1 MDQTLRKRHRQIWI
15 ALAIL
20 LTILFVAAIMVI
32 PQEVDQDILYQ
43 DTESIE
49 IQESQSK
56 DTNQIENNE

>member
-20 LTILFVAAIMVI
+20 LAILFVAAIMVI

-56 DTNQIENNE
+56 DTNQKENNE

>member
-20 LTILFVAAIMVI
+20 LAILFVAAIMVI

>member
-20 LTILFVAAIMVI
+20 LASLFVAAIMVI